1 MDDKRLKEL
10 LHWSIENSENGSAP
24 SPGAAA
30 AAAPTSNLTPD
41 VMAALMGGPSE
52 ADLMRASMEIITSA
66 DVSLENKLIAFD
78 NFEQL
83 IESLDNANNMANL
96 NLWTPLLAQLADG
109 EAEIRTMA
117 AWCVGTA
124 VQNNEK
130 TQEKLLAVGGIKP
143 LVELAT
149 KDGETAA
156 VRRKAVYALSS
167 AIRNYQPG
175 LDARWRSS
183 RPWGTRLKRSTPW
196 TWTPSTP
203 SSPRCVIR
211 PRVLL
216 LRRTRIHERKT
227 IHLGLSIWWNQ
238 LHKHGVWAFYSY
250 GTNL

>member
-10 LHWSIENSENGSAP
+10 LHWSIENSENGKAADGSVPETPTAP
-24 SPGAAA
+24 A
-30 AAAPTSNLTPD
+30 SNLTPE

-52 ADLMRASMEIITSA
+52 ADLMRASMEIITAS
-66 DVSLENKLIAFD
+66 DVTLENKLIAFD

-96 NLWTPLLAQLADG
+96 GLWTPLLAQLADA

-130 TQEKLLAVGGIKP
+130 TQERLLAVGGIKP
-143 LVELAT
+143 LVEMAT
-149 KDGETAA
+149 REGETAT

-175 LDARWRSS
+175 LDAAVAELAAV
-183 RPWGTRLKRSTPW
+183 GQTFEKVDATDMEAVDTIITP
-196 TWTPSTP
+196 
-203 SSPRCVIR
+203 
-211 PRVLL
+211 
-216 LRRTRIHERKT
+216 LREQAK
-227 IHLGLSIWWNQ
+227 GGAS
-238 LHKHGVWAFYSY
+238 G
-250 GTNL
+250 